1 MSIVFKIE
9 KNPVAFYKYFCK
21 DKFQFFRNSN
31 NFFHVAKSILVF
43 SAISQIILLYFKQ
56 KLWLLF
62 SNNQK
67 TLLNTHF
74 SLSLSFSIKK
84 TRNTQSSLLRIYH
97 HIQYFSCRNYSKS
110 VWKIIVKHL
119 SKEPN
124 VKQMTTISNSLEARS
139 GVQPKCLRRM
149 RIVVSSCKSVIMKNN
164 VWWIERS
171 WAIRDADGKNRTQ
184 YNLPYTYIY
193 FSYE

>member
-1 MSIVFKIE
+1 M
-9 KNPVAFYKYFCK
+9 
-21 DKFQFFRNSN
+21 
-31 NFFHVAKSILVF
+31 
-43 SAISQIILLYFKQ
+43 LLYFKQ
-56 KLWLLF
+56 EFWLLF

-67 TLLNTHF
+67 ILLNTHF
-74 SLSLSFSIKK
+74 SLSLSFFIKE

-184 YNLPYTYIY
+184 YNLPYTHIY